1 MRTSELIRL
10 YPELYHMAED
20 GSWPSIERHGLLS
33 AKGLVEAWEVP
44 VPRRTRLLD
53 EVRVDSQVIEH
64 PSMGTATVR
73 DQAPIVSES
82 LERLVVGMTPREW
95 LGLLNER
102 SFFFLQR
109 KRLSSLLNAR
119 SYRGRPHTVI
129 TFDTAALVER
139 YETQIELCRINSGFV
154 QRHSVTPRS
163 RDLFLS
169 IANYP
174 HPLRDEARGGKAYD
188 VAELCVVGGVGDV
201 SGLVTRVERMAGDQG
216 IETLV
221 E

>member
-33 AKGLVEAWEVP
+33 AEGLVDAWEVP
-44 VPRRTRLLD
+44 AQRKARLLG
-53 EVRVDSQVIEH
+53 EVRPDSQVIEH
-64 PSMGTATVR
+64 PVMGVATVR
-73 DQAPIVSES
+73 DQAPIVSEA
-82 LERLVVGMTPREW
+82 LERLVVGMTAQEW

-109 KRLSSLLNAR
+109 KRLSGLLNAR

-129 TFDTAALVER
+129 TFDTAALVDR
-139 YETQIELCRINSGFV
+139 YEASIELCRINSGFV

-163 RDLFLS
+163 RDLFLP
-169 IANYP
+169 IADYP
-174 HPLRDEARGGKAYD
+174 HPLRDEAWGGKAYD

-201 SGLVTRVERMAGDQG
+201 SGLVTRVERMVGDH
-216 IETLV
+216 V
-221 E
+221 V